1 MARFREHPYIWATWL
16 AKLLTGENSCEWASW
31 FRAHHQDWTKPPSDF
46 DQSRWM
52 LDHTALVNSE
62 RESHENWGYTV
73 YTENQ
78 NAFRLRGRSAT
89 LAGKPDLIAVKGHGA
104 VIIDA
109 KTGKHSHSHAAQV
122 KIYQYAVPKAL
133 AQHRGT
139 QFQGHVVYADGK
151 QVGVPVSGVDREF
164 VKRLGA
170 LIRKLASDTPAR
182 KVPSAQECRFCD
194 ITGADCP
201 DRIEGGAGEEGITQ
215 DF

>member
-16 AKLLTGENSCEWASW
+16 AKLLTGENSCEWAGW
-31 FRAHHQDWTKPPSDF
+31 FRAHHQDWAKPTSDF
-46 DQSRWM
+46 DQSKWM

-62 RESHENWGYTV
+62 RESHEEWGYTV
-73 YTENQ
+73 STENQ

-89 LAGKPDLIAVKGHGA
+89 LAGKPDLIAVNGNDA

-109 KTGKHSHSHAAQV
+109 KTGKPSPSHAAQV

-133 AQHRGT
+133 AQFRGT
-139 QFQGHVVYADGK
+139 EFQGHMVYADGK
-151 QVGVPVSGVDREF
+151 QVSVPVSGVDREF
-164 VKRLGA
+164 TERLGA
-170 LIRKLASDTPAR
+170 LIRRLAADTPAR
-182 KVPSAQECRFCD
+182 RVPSAQECRFCD

-201 DRIEGGAGEEGITQ
+201 DRIEGGPGEEGITQ